1 MTRCVLIGIASA
13 AVCGWAGSTA
23 SARIEHYLITVTASG
38 PGVVTGN
45 GDGGSFDCSNATCS
59 ALIKQNTTIELTAT
73 PDDGDQFTGW
83 GGACADFGNGS
94 TCELQV
100 SGPKDA
106 TAGFGTP
113 PPPSPPKVTLTVVKA
128 GTGSGYVGGAGGI
141 DCGPTCSNAF
151 FPSSPVTLLAIPDDG
166 STFTGWSG
174 AGCSGTGQCNF
185 TITADSPV
193 TATFTHVDRAPPL
206 VRTLRGSARPGATA
220 DLRYRVWD
228 DSGKSREVLTIL
240 QGKAQIARVTV
251 PLRTV
256 QYRHVYTAHWRVPAR
271 LRPGNRLFCAVAS
284 DAAGNTS
291 KRSCA
296 TFTVT

>member
-1 MTRCVLIGIASA
+1 VKRRFLVAAIAVL
-13 AVCGWAGSTA
+13 VGWTASTA
-23 SARIEHYLITVTASG
+23 SARIEHYLITVTARG

-45 GDGGSFDCSNATCS
+45 GDGGSFNCSNATCS
-59 ALIKQNTTIELTAT
+59 ALIRQNTTIELTAT

-94 TCELQV
+94 TCDLQV

-113 PPPSPPKVTLTVVKA
+113 PPPPPPKVTLTVVKA

-141 DCGPTCSNAF
+141 DCGPTCSDAF
-151 FPSSPVTLLAIPDDG
+151 FPSSPVTLLAVPDER

-174 AGCSGTGQCNF
+174 AGCSRTDQCAF
-185 TITADSPV
+185 TITADTQV
-193 TATFTHVDRAPPL
+193 TATFAHVDRAPPL
-206 VRTLRGSARPGATA
+206 LRTFRGSARAGSTA

-240 QGKAQIARVTV
+240 QGKAQIGRVNV

-256 QYRHVYTAHWRVPAR
+256 RYRHVYTAHWRVPAR
-271 LRPGNRLFCAVAS
+271 LKPGDRLFCAVAT
-284 DAAGNTS
+284 DAAGNAG
-291 KRSCA
+291 KRSCS